1 MNVRSGRGAFQ
12 GEQLVVLGAAFTLSV
27 IGVLLIYSAA
37 TGSRFAN
44 ISTHHLRQLL
54 WLGVGILGVAGAA
67 AIPFTL
73 YEGFRAYILWGVAV
87 ILVGLVL
94 FIGET
99 SLGAQRWLNIAGI
112 RFQPSEL
119 AKLGTVIAL
128 ARYLSGRRRDLMRVR
143 NLAVPAMLAFV
154 PMLLVLE
161 QPDLGTA
168 LSFPFIL
175 FAMLYWA
182 GLPMAYLGLLA
193 SPVASLLTAFSPT
206 AWGVFAFGF
215 AFTLYSCFRRL
226 RLRWVPVL
234 ALAALNLAV
243 GVATPSIWG
252 RLQPYQQDRI
262 TAFLNPG
269 HDRFGSGYQIIQSE
283 IAIGSGGAFGQ
294 GYLQGTQKNFQFL
307 PEKHTDFV
315 FSVAGEEFGFAGC
328 VLVLALYFALF
339 TGVVGIAQSARSRFA
354 SLLAFGIGAP
364 LFFHV
369 VVNVAMTC
377 GMAPVAGL
385 PLPLVSYGGT
395 ALLVNLV
402 GLGLVVGVGRHR
414 HEY

>member
-1 MNVRSGRGAFQ
+1 MNVRSGRGVFQ
-12 GEQLVVLGAAFTLSV
+12 GEQLLILGGACALSV
-27 IGVLLIYSAA
+27 IGILLIYSAA
-37 TGSRFAN
+37 TGSHFGAL
-44 ISTHHLRQLL
+44 STHHLRQLL
-54 WLGVGILGVAGAA
+54 WLGVGLLAFAGAA
-67 AIPFTL
+67 AIPFSI
-73 YEGFRAYILWGVAV
+73 YDGFRAYVSWGIAVVLVA
-87 ILVGLVL
+87 LVL

-99 SLGAQRWLNIAGI
+99 SLGAQRWLNLGGI

-119 AKLGTVIAL
+119 AKLATVLAI

-143 NLAVPAMLAFV
+143 NLLVPSVLAFV
-154 PMLLVLE
+154 PMVLVLE

-175 FAMLYWA
+175 FAMLYWV
-182 GLPMAYLGLLA
+182 GLPISYLALLA

-206 AWGVFAFGF
+206 SWGIFALWF
-215 AFTLYSCFRRL
+215 AFTLYSCFRRF
-226 RLRWVPVL
+226 RLRWIPVL
-234 ALAALNLAV
+234 VLAALNMVV

-252 RLQPYQQDRI
+252 QLKPYQKDRI

-283 IAIGSGGAFGQ
+283 IAIGSGGAWGQ

-315 FSVAGEEFGFAGC
+315 FSVAGEEFGFTGC
-328 VLVLALYFALF
+328 LVVLAFYSALF
-339 TGVVGIAQSARSRFA
+339 SGVVGIAQTARSRFA

-369 VVNVAMTC
+369 VVNVAMTV
-377 GMAPVAGL
+377 GLAPVAGL